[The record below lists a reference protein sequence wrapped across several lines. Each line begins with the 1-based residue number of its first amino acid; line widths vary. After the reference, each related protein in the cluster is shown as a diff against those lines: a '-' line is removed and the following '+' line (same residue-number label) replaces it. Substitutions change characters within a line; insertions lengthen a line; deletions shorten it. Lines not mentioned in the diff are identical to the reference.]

1 MRPVHALASAGA
13 GLLTLL
19 AIVGAPSD
27 ARACG
32 GCFHEPTQN
41 PDVITDHRMIFR
53 ITPNQ
58 TTLYDEIEYSGNP
71 ASFAWVLPTHGPVTI
86 GLSSDAVFSSLDQ
99 ATAPQ
104 IEAPNLPACA
114 SCSCNFGAPSAN
126 AGASGGGSGG
136 SSGGGGVQVLSQQT
150 VGPYATVQLSSTN
163 PTALNDW
170 LTANGYDVPTAV
182 QPIISAYVNEG
193 FDFLALKL
201 APGQNVSAMRPVRVT
216 ATGAGLTLPLRMVA
230 AGTGPTVGITLFVM
244 GDGRYEAQ
252 NFPNFTIG
260 ASQLTWDFAQNQ
272 SNYTT
277 VRSQLEAKA
286 NNATWQTESAMQIS
300 TGQLEDPIMYGDPT
314 QNYLPIMGG
323 TDDAGV
329 TTPSETA
336 AQVQAD
342 DLAVLF
348 PGSSSDQVWVTRM
361 RGDLAHAA
369 LGNDLVLQASADQS
383 QLSNFIQVTKYVNA
397 PTCPAVPDP
406 CPPCPND
413 PGSSSG
419 AGSGG
424 VVFGGSS
431 GGATSG
437 NSTNGSGCSTVST
450 VAGGDGENFGVVVA
464 GLAVAAM
471 IFGRG
476 RKRRG

>member
-1 MRPVHALASAGA
+1 
-13 GLLTLL
+13 
-19 AIVGAPSD
+19 
-27 ARACG
+27 
-32 GCFHEPTQN
+32 
-41 PDVITDHRMIFR
+41 
-53 ITPNQ
+53 
-58 TTLYDEIEYSGNP
+58 
-71 ASFAWVLPTHGPVTI
+71 
-86 GLSSDAVFSSLDQ
+86 
-99 ATAPQ
+99 
-104 IEAPNLPACA
+104 
-114 SCSCNFGAPSAN
+114 
-126 AGASGGGSGG
+126 
-136 SSGGGGVQVLSQQT
+136 
-150 VGPYATVQLSSTN
+150 
-163 PTALNDW
+163 
-170 LTANGYDVPTAV
+170 V